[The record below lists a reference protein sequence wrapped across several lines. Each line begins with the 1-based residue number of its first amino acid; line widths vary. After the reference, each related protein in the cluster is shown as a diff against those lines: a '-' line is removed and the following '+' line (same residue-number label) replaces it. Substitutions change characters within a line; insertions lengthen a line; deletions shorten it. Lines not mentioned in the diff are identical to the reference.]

1 MKVELQV
8 QREVKNL
15 LTAIQSTILT
25 NVIKVTRKGK
35 LPLDT
40 AQLNYLKTVV
50 DASVDQAFANGSR
63 GLSQLCA
70 QIQDKVDNETH

>member
-15 LTAIQSTILT
+15 LTGVQSTILV
-25 NVIKVTRKGK
+25 NVIKVARQGK

-50 DASVDQAFANGSR
+50 DASVDQAYSNGSH
-63 GLSQLCA
+63 GLSQLCVQLQA
-70 QIQDKVDNETH
+70 QVDDKTH